1 MHVVTNN
8 DQKILMPLLFI
19 IYQALITNSTTFTS
33 IASTVVKINVFGSLA
48 SIEKVANRLTK
59 AKLSFFKRIVVPT
72 DPFSS
77 FTKWIDHEQW
87 FLNVICV
94 AQ

>member
-1 MHVVTNN
+1 
-8 DQKILMPLLFI
+8 MPLLFI
-19 IYQALITNSTTFTS
+19 IYQALIVNSTTVTS
-33 IASTVVKINVFGSLA
+33 IASTVVKLNVFGCVA
-48 SIEKVANRLTK
+48 SVEEVAMRLTK

-72 DPFSS
+72 DPFTP
-77 FTKWIDHEQW
+77 FTKWVDHEQW